1 MDKVN
6 KVMLKSLFT
15 NIFLS
20 IFKIFFGLL
29 GKSGALVADGIHS
42 LSDMLTDIFAS
53 IGNTLSKKPADPE
66 HPFGHGNA
74 EYLTC
79 LGIGLIVG
87 IMGIKIINEGIT
99 KPSNIPNIY
108 TSLISLITII
118 IKFILSAY
126 ILKKG
131 KEYYSNILISSGKES
146 LSDVISSFVVL
157 VSVLLSKFTN
167 INPIFKY
174 SDKIAMIIVGIL
186 VLKISFEILKE
197 NISNLLGKQILNKKY
212 KNKIKKIINNHKE
225 IKNIDSL
232 IILKYGPFKKIDC
245 EVSMDEKM
253 TLKEVHQ
260 IIDNIENEIK
270 QKDDSIQN
278 IMLHVNPFKEKE
290 SN

>member
-20 IFKIFFGLL
+20 IFKIVFGLL

-108 TSLISLITII
+108 TSLISLLTII

-157 VSVLLSKFTN
+157 VSVLLSKLTN

-197 NISNLLGKQILNKKY
+197 NISNLLGKQILNEKY
-212 KNKIKKIINNHKE
+212 KNKIKKVINSHKE

-245 EVSMDEKM
+245 EVSMDDKM
-253 TLKEVHQ
+253 TLKKVHQ

-270 QKDDSIQN
+270 QNDDSIQN
-278 IMLHVNPFKEKE
+278 IMLHVNPYKHNE
-290 SN
+290 

>member
-6 KVMLKSLFT
+6 NVMIKSLFT

-20 IFKIFFGLL
+20 IFKIIFGFL
-29 GKSGALVADGIHS
+29 GKSGALIADGIHS

-53 IGNTLSKKPADPE
+53 IGNTISKKPADSE

-118 IKFILSAY
+118 IKLILSSY

-131 KEYYSNILISSGKES
+131 KQYYSNILISSGKES
-146 LSDVISSFVVL
+146 LSDVISSLVVFL
-157 VSVLLSKFTN
+157 SVLLSKLTN

-197 NISNLLGKQILNKKY
+197 NISNLLGKQILNKNY
-212 KNKIKKIINNHKE
+212 KNKIKKIISNHKE
-225 IKNIDSL
+225 IKNIDTL

-253 TLKEVHQ
+253 TLKKVHD
-260 IIDNIENEIK
+260 IIDSIENEIK

-278 IMLHVNPFKEKE
+278 IIMHVNPYKGE
-290 SN
+290 

>member
-20 IFKIFFGLL
+20 IFKIVFGLL

>member
-20 IFKIFFGLL
+20 IFKIIFGLL

-197 NISNLLGKQILNKKY
+197 NISNLLGKQILNEKY
-212 KNKIKKIINNHKE
+212 KNKIKKVINSHKE

-232 IILKYGPFKKIDC
+232 IILKFGPFKKIDC

-253 TLKEVHQ
+253 TLKNVHE
-260 IIDNIENEIK
+260 IIDSIEYEIK

-278 IMLHVNPFKEKE
+278 IIMHVNPYKENK
-290 SN
+290 

>member
-1 MDKVN
+1 MDKIN
-6 KVMLKSLFT
+6 KVMIKSLFT
-15 NIFLS
+15 NFFLS
-20 IFKIFFGLL
+20 IFKIIFGFL
-29 GKSGALVADGIHS
+29 GQSGALVADGIHS

-53 IGNTLSKKPADPE
+53 VGNTLSKKPADHE

-79 LGIGLIVG
+79 LGIGVMVG
-87 IMGIKIINEGIT
+87 IMGLKIIYEGFT

-118 IKFILSAY
+118 IKLILSSY

-146 LSDVISSFVVL
+146 LSDVISSLIVFL
-157 VSVLLSKFTN
+157 SVLLSKLTN

-197 NISNLLGKQILNKKY
+197 NISNLLGKQIHNKQY

-225 IKNIDSL
+225 IKNIDTL

-253 TLKEVHQ
+253 TLKKVHQ
-260 IIDNIENEIK
+260 IIDDIENEIK

-278 IMLHVNPFKEKE
+278 IMLHVNPYKGE
-290 SN
+290 

>member
-6 KVMLKSLFT
+6 KVMIKSLFT
-15 NIFLS
+15 NFFLS
-20 IFKIFFGLL
+20 IFKIIFGFL
-29 GKSGALVADGIHS
+29 GESGALVADGIHS

-53 IGNTLSKKPADPE
+53 VGNTISKKPADHE

-87 IMGIKIINEGIT
+87 MMGIKIIYEGIT

-108 TSLISLITII
+108 TSIISLITII
-118 IKFILSAY
+118 IKLILSSY

-131 KEYYSNILISSGKES
+131 KQYYSNILISSGKES
-146 LSDVISSFVVL
+146 LSDVISSLVVL
-157 VSVLLSKFTN
+157 ISVLLSKLAN
-167 INPIFKY
+167 INSIFKY

-212 KNKIKKIINNHKE
+212 KNKIKKIIINHKE
-225 IKNIDSL
+225 IKNIDTL

-245 EVSMDEKM
+245 EVSMDDKM
-253 TLKEVHQ
+253 TLKKVHQ

-270 QKDDSIQN
+270 QNDDSIQN
-278 IMLHVNPFKEKE
+278 IMLHVNPYKHNK
-290 SN
+290 

>member
-6 KVMLKSLFT
+6 KVMIKSLFT
-15 NIFLS
+15 NFFLS
-20 IFKIFFGLL
+20 IFKIIFGFL
-29 GKSGALVADGIHS
+29 GESGALVADGIHS

-53 IGNTLSKKPADPE
+53 VGNTISKKPADHE

-87 IMGIKIINEGIT
+87 MMGIKIIYEGIT

-108 TSLISLITII
+108 TSIISLITII
-118 IKFILSAY
+118 IKLILSSY

-131 KEYYSNILISSGKES
+131 KQYYSNILISSGKES
-146 LSDVISSFVVL
+146 LSDVISSLVVL
-157 VSVLLSKFTN
+157 ISVLLSKLAN
-167 INPIFKY
+167 INSIFKY

-212 KNKIKKIINNHKE
+212 KNKIKKIIINHKE
-225 IKNIDSL
+225 IKNIDTL

-245 EVSMDEKM
+245 EVSMDDKM
-253 TLKEVHQ
+253 TLKKVHQ

-270 QKDDSIQN
+270 QNDDSIQN
-278 IMLHVNPFKEKE
+278 IMLHVNPYKHNE
-290 SN
+290 

>member
-6 KVMLKSLFT
+6 KVMLKSLLT

-20 IFKIFFGLL
+20 IFKIIFGLL
-29 GKSGALVADGIHS
+29 GKSGALIADGIHS
-42 LSDMLTDIFAS
+42 FSDMLTDIFAS

-108 TSLISLITII
+108 TSIISILTII
-118 IKFILSAY
+118 IKLILSSY

-146 LSDVISSFVVL
+146 LSDVISSLVVFL
-157 VSVLLSKFTN
+157 SVLLSKLSD

-174 SDKIAMIIVGIL
+174 SDKVAMIIVGIL

-212 KNKIKKIINNHKE
+212 KNKIKKIINNHLE

-260 IIDNIENEIK
+260 IIDNIEKEIK

-278 IMLHVNPFKEKE
+278 IMMHVNPYKK
-290 SN
+290 NK

>member
-20 IFKIFFGLL
+20 IFKIIFGLL

>member
-6 KVMLKSLFT
+6 KVMIKSLFT
-15 NIFLS
+15 NFFLS
-20 IFKIFFGLL
+20 IFKIIFGFL
-29 GKSGALVADGIHS
+29 GESGALVADGIHS

-53 IGNTLSKKPADPE
+53 VGNTISKKPADHE

-74 EYLTC
+74 EYLTR

-87 IMGIKIINEGIT
+87 MMGIKIIYEGIT

-108 TSLISLITII
+108 TSIISLITII
-118 IKFILSAY
+118 IKLILSSY

-131 KEYYSNILISSGKES
+131 KQYYSNILISSGKES
-146 LSDVISSFVVL
+146 LSDVISSLVVL
-157 VSVLLSKFTN
+157 ISVLLSKLAN
-167 INPIFKY
+167 INSIFKY

-212 KNKIKKIINNHKE
+212 KNKIKKIIINHKE
-225 IKNIDSL
+225 IKNIDTL

-245 EVSMDEKM
+245 EVSMDDKM
-253 TLKEVHQ
+253 TLKKVHQ

-270 QKDDSIQN
+270 QNDDSIQN
-278 IMLHVNPFKEKE
+278 IMLHVNPYKHNK
-290 SN
+290 

>member
-20 IFKIFFGLL
+20 IFKIIFGLL

-197 NISNLLGKQILNKKY
+197 NISNLLGKQILNEKY
-212 KNKIKKIINNHKE
+212 KNKIKKVINSHKE

-245 EVSMDEKM
+245 EVSMDDKM
-253 TLKEVHQ
+253 TLKKVHQ

-270 QKDDSIQN
+270 QNDDSIQN
-278 IMLHVNPFKEKE
+278 IMLHVNPYKHNE
-290 SN
+290 

>member
-1 MDKVN
+1 MDRVN
-6 KVMLKSLFT
+6 NVMIKSLFT

-20 IFKIFFGLL
+20 IFKIIFGLL
-29 GKSGALVADGIHS
+29 GKSGALIADGIHS

-53 IGNTLSKKPADPE
+53 IGNTISKKPADHE

-87 IMGIKIINEGIT
+87 IMGIKIIIEGIT

-118 IKFILSAY
+118 IKLILSSY

-146 LSDVISSFVVL
+146 LSDVISSLVVFI
-157 VSVLLSKFTN
+157 SVILSKLTN
-167 INPIFKY
+167 INPLFKY

-225 IKNIDSL
+225 IKNIDTL

-253 TLKEVHQ
+253 TLKKVHQ
-260 IIDNIENEIK
+260 IIDTIENEIK

-278 IMLHVNPFKEKE
+278 IMLHVNPYK
-290 SN
+290 